1 MVLQEEDQTFI
12 TNNLYSDEIVTAMV
26 DDFFNK
32 FAVIKVI

>member
-26 DDFFNK
+26 DDLFNK